1 MSRRKKWRI
10 RSAAAVLISLPLLL
24 SGCQKTESILAGMGG
39 EKGYE
44 RPEIMIAAMSQ
55 KNTCEELCTG
65 QIWSAQVECQKTES
79 ILAGMGGEKGY
90 ERPEIMIAAMS
101 QKNTCEELCTG
112 QIWSAQVDESGK
124 TFEEYTKEQLK
135 SFMDEL
141 KILTL
146 LAKERNIS
154 LTEEEASA
162 MAKASEEYL
171 AALTPEDI
179 SYMGVDETSVNTMF
193 HDYCLANKT
202 VEELTKD
209 LDMEVKILTLLAKE
223 RNISLTE
230 EEASAMAKASEEYL
244 AALTPEDISY
254 MGVDETSINTMF
266 HDYCLANKTVEELT
280 KDLDM
285 EVSDSEA
292 KVIQISEVRTAD
304 REAAQAVSDSIE
316 AGTSLEKA
324 AASEGLEV
332 SSAKIGRADRGEDYD
347 YAAFSLETGEV
358 SKVVEDEGEY
368 CVIRCDND
376 YDQEATAQRKEQI
389 YDARRQKAF
398 QDIYS
403 GFKEGIT
410 LNDSVKDWEALTLGG
425 EAHAE
430 NADFFE
436 IYRKRQK
443 AFQDIY
449 SGFKEGITLNDSVK
463 DWEALTLGGEAH
475 AENADFFEIYRKH
488 TLIQTEQLGE

>member
-10 RSAAAVLISLPLLL
+10 RSVAAVLISLPLLL
-24 SGCQKTESILAGMGG
+24 SG
-39 EKGYE
+39 
-44 RPEIMIAAMSQ
+44 
-55 KNTCEELCTG
+55 
-65 QIWSAQVECQKTES
+65 CQKTES

-209 LDMEVKILTLLAKE
+209 LDMEV
-223 RNISLTE
+223 
-230 EEASAMAKASEEYL
+230 
-244 AALTPEDISY
+244 
-254 MGVDETSINTMF
+254 
-266 HDYCLANKTVEELT
+266 
-280 KDLDM
+280 
-285 EVSDSEA
+285 SDSEA
-292 KVIQISEVRTAD
+292 KVITVDEIVLSDKDQADETLKKVRTEGTDFMTVAKEVSEDQEIEKKISRGMRSEEYEQAAYALASGEISDVIGAD
-304 REAAQAVSDSIE
+304 GKYYILRCVSDYDEAATKIRKEEMVREKKNE
-316 AGTSLEKA
+316 AFYETY
-324 AASEGLEV
+324 SE
-332 SSAKIGRADRGEDYD
+332 
-347 YAAFSLETGEV
+347 YAAKVHLAKDDSLWKNLSITDGEKT
-358 SKVVEDEGEY
+358 S
-368 CVIRCDND
+368 
-376 YDQEATAQRKEQI
+376 
-389 YDARRQKAF
+389 
-398 QDIYS
+398 
-403 GFKEGIT
+403 
-410 LNDSVKDWEALTLGG
+410 
-425 EAHAE
+425 
-430 NADFFE
+430 ADFFE
-436 IYRKRQK
+436 I
-443 AFQDIY
+443 FETVC
-449 SGFKEGITLNDSVK
+449 KE
-463 DWEALTLGGEAH
+463 
-475 AENADFFEIYRKH
+475 
-488 TLIQTEQLGE
+488 TE

>member
-1 MSRRKKWRI
+1 MSRRKKWRT
-10 RSAAAVLISLPLLL
+10 RAAAAVLVSLALFL

-39 EKGYE
+39 EKGYGL
-44 RPEIMIAAMSQ
+44 PEIMIVAMSQ
-55 KNTCEELCTG
+55 KNTCEELCTD
-65 QIWSAQVECQKTES
+65 
-79 ILAGMGGEKGY
+79 
-90 ERPEIMIAAMS
+90 
-101 QKNTCEELCTG
+101 

-146 LAKERNIS
+146 LAEERNIS
-154 LTEEEASA
+154 LTEEEAAA
-162 MAKASEEYL
+162 MSQAAEEYL

-202 VEELTKD
+202 V
-209 LDMEVKILTLLAKE
+209 
-223 RNISLTE
+223 
-230 EEASAMAKASEEYL
+230 
-244 AALTPEDISY
+244 
-254 MGVDETSINTMF
+254 G
-266 HDYCLANKTVEELT
+266 ELT

-292 KVIQISEVRTAD
+292 KVIEISEVRTAD
-304 REAAQAVSDSIE
+304 QEKAQAVLDSVE
-316 AGTSLEKA
+316 AGASLEKA
-324 AASEGLEV
+324 ASLEGLEV
-332 SSAKIGRADRGEDYD
+332 SSEKLGRADKGEDYD
-347 YAAFSLETGEV
+347 YAAFGLETGEI
-358 SKVVEDEGEY
+358 SEIVEDEGEY

-376 YDQEATAQRKEQI
+376 YDQEATAQRKVQI

-410 LNDSVKDWEALTLGG
+410 LNDSVKDWESLT
-425 EAHAE
+425 
-430 NADFFE
+430 F
-436 IYRKRQK
+436 
-443 AFQDIY
+443 
-449 SGFKEGITLNDSVK
+449 V
-463 DWEALTLGGEAH
+463 GEAH

-488 TLIQTEQLGE
+488 TLIQTEEPGEQ

>member
-1 MSRRKKWRI
+1 MTRRKKWRVGA
-10 RSAAAVLISLPLLL
+10 AAAVLVSLLLFL

-39 EKGYE
+39 EKGYGL
-44 RPEIMIAAMSQ
+44 PEIMIAAMSQ
-55 KNTCEELCTG
+55 KNTYEELCTD
-65 QIWSAQVECQKTES
+65 
-79 ILAGMGGEKGY
+79 
-90 ERPEIMIAAMS
+90 
-101 QKNTCEELCTG
+101 

-146 LAKERNIS
+146 LARERGIS
-154 LTEEEASA
+154 LTEEETAA
-162 MAKASEEYL
+162 MSQAAEEYMS
-171 AALTPEDI
+171 ALTPEDI

-202 VEELTKD
+202 VGELT
-209 LDMEVKILTLLAKE
+209 
-223 RNISLTE
+223 R
-230 EEASAMAKASEEYL
+230 
-244 AALTPEDISY
+244 
-254 MGVDETSINTMF
+254 
-266 HDYCLANKTVEELT
+266 
-280 KDLDM
+280 DLDM

-292 KVIQISEVRTAD
+292 KVIQISEVRAEEQET
-304 REAAQAVSDSIE
+304 AQAVSDSVK

-332 SSAKIGRADRGEDYD
+332 SSVKLGRADKGADYD
-347 YAAFSLETGEV
+347 YAAFALETGEV
-358 SKVVEDEGEY
+358 SEVVEDEGEY
-368 CVIRCDND
+368 CVLRCDND

-410 LNDSVKDWEALTLGG
+410 LNDSVKDWEALTLSG

-430 NADFFE
+430 N
-436 IYRKRQK
+436 
-443 AFQDIY
+443 
-449 SGFKEGITLNDSVK
+449 V
-463 DWEALTLGGEAH
+463 
-475 AENADFFEIYRKH
+475 DFFEIYRKH
-488 TLIQTEQLGE
+488 TLIQTIQPGE

>member
-1 MSRRKKWRI
+1 MSRRKKWRV
-10 RSAAAVLISLPLLL
+10 RSAAAVLIALPLLL
-24 SGCQKTESILAGMGG
+24 SG
-39 EKGYE
+39 
-44 RPEIMIAAMSQ
+44 
-55 KNTCEELCTG
+55 
-65 QIWSAQVECQKTES
+65 CQKTES

-209 LDMEVKILTLLAKE
+209 LDMEV
-223 RNISLTE
+223 
-230 EEASAMAKASEEYL
+230 
-244 AALTPEDISY
+244 
-254 MGVDETSINTMF
+254 
-266 HDYCLANKTVEELT
+266 
-280 KDLDM
+280 
-285 EVSDSEA
+285 SDSEA

-316 AGTSLEKA
+316 AGASLEKA

-347 YAAFSLETGEV
+347 YAAFALETGEV
-358 SKVVEDEGEY
+358 SKVVEDQGEY

-436 IYRKRQK
+436 IYRK
-443 AFQDIY
+443 
-449 SGFKEGITLNDSVK
+449 
-463 DWEALTLGGEAH
+463 
-475 AENADFFEIYRKH
+475 H

>member
-24 SGCQKTESILAGMGG
+24 SG
-39 EKGYE
+39 
-44 RPEIMIAAMSQ
+44 
-55 KNTCEELCTG
+55 
-65 QIWSAQVECQKTES
+65 CQKTES

-209 LDMEVKILTLLAKE
+209 LDMEV
-223 RNISLTE
+223 
-230 EEASAMAKASEEYL
+230 
-244 AALTPEDISY
+244 
-254 MGVDETSINTMF
+254 
-266 HDYCLANKTVEELT
+266 
-280 KDLDM
+280 
-285 EVSDSEA
+285 SDSEA

-316 AGTSLEKA
+316 AGASLEKA

-332 SSAKIGRADRGEDYD
+332 SSAKIGRADRG
-347 YAAFSLETGEV
+347 
-358 SKVVEDEGEY
+358 
-368 CVIRCDND
+368 
-376 YDQEATAQRKEQI
+376 
-389 YDARRQKAF
+389 
-398 QDIYS
+398 
-403 GFKEGIT
+403 
-410 LNDSVKDWEALTLGG
+410 
-425 EAHAE
+425 
-430 NADFFE
+430 
-436 IYRKRQK
+436 
-443 AFQDIY
+443 
-449 SGFKEGITLNDSVK
+449 
-463 DWEALTLGGEAH
+463 
-475 AENADFFEIYRKH
+475 
-488 TLIQTEQLGE
+488 